1 MKISSAVRGLEVLS
15 KPIFFE
21 ATSAHPKFYVEK
33 HVWPICKTPKSVLV
47 YAKLCLRNGD
57 GELFS
62 ELIESTV
69 SPAFLN
75 MTRPLTSSFNPLFY
89 LRINGESPHVR

>member
-1 MKISSAVRGLEVLS
+1 MKIFSAVRGLEALS

-47 YAKLCLRNGD
+47 YAKLCLRKQ
-57 GELFS
+57 
-62 ELIESTV
+62 
-69 SPAFLN
+69 
-75 MTRPLTSSFNPLFY
+75 
-89 LRINGESPHVR
+89 